1 MFARMVS
8 RGLWQRKSRASVAV
22 LALTLAATL
31 ITALLN
37 LYVDARRKI
46 ESEFKLYGAN
56 VMVSPRVATG
66 LGGRSERSGTV
77 ELLPLSLAHE
87 MEKNFQPGQLESVVP
102 NLYAVVESKGESVVL
117 AGTWLD
123 QFAHLGGF
131 EVRQGSA
138 PAEREDSRCWL
149 GVAAAERFAAGAGDT
164 LELKYRDATLACTVA
179 GVLETGQAEDNQVLA
194 GLDTVK
200 PLLGSADRVNVI
212 LARATGDASQIE
224 QTVAELNAALAL
236 GSVTP
241 LRQITESEFRVVDR
255 IRSVAL
261 GTTLV
266 VLVITALCVLAT
278 MTSLAFERQKTI
290 GTLKAMGASNA
301 RISLIFLSEG
311 ATLAMIAALL
321 GFGLG
326 LGLAAWL
333 GGALFAAEVSIRWIT
348 LPWVVAVTLAIS
360 LVGTLFPVRL
370 VWQTQPAVI
379 LRGE

>member
-31 ITALLN
+31 VTALLN

-46 ESEFKLYGAN
+46 ESEFKRYGAN
-56 VMVSPRVATG
+56 LMVSPRVAAG
-66 LGGRSERSGTV
+66 LGGTV
-77 ELLPLSLAHE
+77 ELLPLALAQT
-87 MEKNFQPGQLESVVP
+87 MEEDFQPGRLESVVP
-102 NLYAVVESKGESVVL
+102 NLYAVVEHNGESVVL

-123 QFAHLGGF
+123 QFARLGGF

-138 PAEREDSRCWL
+138 PAEREDDRCWL

-179 GVLETGQAEDNQVLA
+179 GVLETGQAGDNQILA
-194 GLDTVK
+194 GLGMVK
-200 PLLGSADRVNVI
+200 PLLGAAGRVNVI
-212 LARATGDASQIE
+212 LARATGAAAQIE
-224 QTVAELNAALAL
+224 QTVAELNAALPA

-255 IRSVAL
+255 IRRAAL
-261 GTTLV
+261 GMTLV

-290 GTLKAMGASNA
+290 GTLKALGASNA

-311 ATLAMIAALL
+311 ATLALIAALI

-333 GGALFAAEVSIRWIT
+333 GGALFAADVTIRWIT
-348 LPWVVAVTLAIS
+348 LPWVVAVTLAIA
-360 LVGTLFPVRL
+360 LAGMLLPVRL